1 MKTEHVTEILDKI
14 KNVKIAVYGDF
25 CLDAYW
31 ILSPEGS
38 EVSVETG
45 LQAQAV
51 KRHYYTLGGASNI
64 VANLAAL
71 APAEI
76 RIIGVVGDDIY
87 GRELTA
93 QLVRLNADTTSLVVQ
108 KQNFD
113 TVTFAKRY
121 LDDEEQPRI
130 DFGFCNIRSKQTDN
144 ALLTGIR
151 NALQTCDA
159 LIFNQQVPGS
169 LANDDFIDAANALFD
184 EFNDRIVLFDSRHYS
199 DRFTNICRKTND
211 IEAAVLNGVDAHRD
225 DVITLDN
232 IRQHA
237 QNLHAKSHKPVFVTR
252 GSRGIVT
259 VDADGVHH
267 APGIQLLKKLDTVGA
282 GDTTMSALGLCLAAG
297 VSPAQAA
304 QFANL
309 AAAVTVQKLF
319 QTGTAAP
326 PEVIRISQDVDYIYQ
341 PELAEDRRQAAF
353 IEGTD
358 IELCCNTDTL
368 KPGRI
373 KHAVFDHDGTISTLR
388 QGWEQI
394 MEPVMIRAILGDRY
408 QSADETLYHKV
419 RKRVADYI
427 EKSTGIQTIIQME
440 TLVQMVREFGVVDR
454 ENILDTNG
462 YKTIYNNA
470 LIQMV
475 SRRIAKFKAGT
486 LDVNDFT
493 IKGAVGFMKALK
505 KKGVKLYLASGT
517 DRTDVINEAQVL
529 GYADLFDGRIYG
541 SVGDVSKY
549 SKKMVLEKIVA
560 DNNLAGSQLAVFGDG
575 PVELR
580 QCRKRDGIAVGVASD
595 EIRRH
600 GLSPEKRTRLIK
612 AGAHIIVPDFSQA
625 TRLLQVLFPPA

>member
-1 MKTEHVTEILDKI
+1 MKTERVTEILDKI

-76 RIIGVVGDDIY
+76 RVIGVVGDDIY

-93 QLVRLNADTTSLVVQ
+93 QLVRFTADTTSLVVQ
-108 KQNFD
+108 KENFD

-144 ALLTGIR
+144 ALLAGIR

-159 LIFNQQVPGS
+159 VIFNQQVPGS
-169 LANDDFIDAANALFD
+169 LNNDEFIQKANALFD
-184 EFNDRIVLFDSRHYS
+184 EFDDKIVLFDSRHYS
-199 DRFTNICRKTND
+199 DRFTNVYRKTND
-211 IEAAVLNGVDAHRD
+211 IEAAVLNGVDARLG
-225 DVITLDN
+225 DVITLDS
-232 IRQHA
+232 IRKYA
-237 QNLHAKSHKPVFVTR
+237 QNLHAQSHKPVFVTR

-282 GDTTMSALGLCLAAG
+282 GDTTMSALCLCLAAG
-297 VSPAQAA
+297 VGPAQAA

-319 QTGTAAP
+319 RTGTASP
-326 PEVIRISQDVDYIYQ
+326 QEVTMISRDADYIYQ

-353 IEGTD
+353 VEGTD
-358 IELCCNTDTL
+358 IELCCKKDAV

-388 QGWEQI
+388 QGWELI

-408 QSADETLYHKV
+408 LSADETLYHKV

-427 EKSTGIQTIIQME
+427 EKSTGIQTIVQME
-440 TLVQMVREFGVVDR
+440 TLVEMVREFGVVAR

-475 SRRIAKFKAGT
+475 GRRIAKFKADT

-493 IKGAVGFMKALK
+493 IKGAVGFLKALK

-517 DRTDVINEAQVL
+517 DRDDVINEAKVL
-529 GYADLFDGRIYG
+529 GYDDLFDGRIYG

-580 QCRKRDGIAVGVASD
+580 QCRKSDGIAIGIASD
-595 EIRRH
+595 EIRRW
-600 GLSPEKRTRLIK
+600 GLSVEKRTRLIK
-612 AGAHIIVPDFSQA
+612 AGAHIIIPDFSQA
-625 TRLLQVLFPPA
+625 TQLLQVLFDHG